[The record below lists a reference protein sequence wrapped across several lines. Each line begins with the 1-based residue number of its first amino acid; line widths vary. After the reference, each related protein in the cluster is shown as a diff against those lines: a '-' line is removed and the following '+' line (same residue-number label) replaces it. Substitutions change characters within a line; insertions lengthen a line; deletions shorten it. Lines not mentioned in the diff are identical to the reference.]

1 MHRELLAQ
9 SPLLA
14 LPLAAMFL
22 FVAVWIAT
30 SIRALTRPRAEV
42 DAAARLPLE
51 DGVRGASNQVPHRGG
66 SDAPR

>member
-14 LPLAAMFL
+14 LPLVAMFL
-22 FVAVWIAT
+22 FVAVWIVT
-30 SIRALTRPRAEV
+30 SIHALTRPRAEV

-51 DGVRGASNQVPHRGG
+51 DGVRPSEIARRGG
-66 SDAPR
+66 SDGPG